1 MSTHAAIVVNSTLP
15 VISSGDDF
23 ATQELGDPWD
33 MSEPR
38 DIALEFTRETGKVNG
53 LTFNNGL
60 LQATATEP
68 PRITLLLPSNSNVNP
83 VRYEGG
89 FNSLNA
95 NAYKYATVRFYVGT
109 SSSGNAARF
118 VWQAIGSS
126 AYGASR
132 LEYVP
137 TAGWYILTYD
147 LTQSGPDAGASVPW
161 SGLIEGLYF
170 DPMMTTNGPFMID
183 FVRFSQNSPTIPLTW
198 SNLDGNLDIYVGT
211 TPDGSDKTLIASG
224 VGAARNRYDWQ
235 ASLASGTYYVFLQ
248 PSGGANV
255 LQTLTLPV
263 NTTPQLTI
271 TAPSYLSGP
280 DYATEQLNNPW
291 DMSDAADIVY
301 TNGIIPSSI
310 SFENGVF
317 TATSPQ
323 QDRRCGNIVCGD
335 TLVHLNVGPL
345 IDTSRYKYFSYRM
358 KIDGVQD
365 TMLGSVGRVIW
376 WSTIPQ
382 ESSVSKSWVIYEDW
396 QTVSFDLTQIRL
408 EPNSNTLWTASRPKV
423 FRFDP
428 HEFAA
433 PKTVHIDYVSLT
445 GDERAD
451 RSFNVLYEA
460 SDPDGNV
467 GIEWFY
473 DTDAQG
479 FDGQE
484 ILCNAAQSPAPAQET
499 AFSVFLPLLVKNTP
513 GPTVN
518 TGQSCTWQTANVPPG
533 TYYIYGIIND
543 GLDKSRT
550 YSEVPV
556 IVSHQ

>member
-1 MSTHAAIVVNSTLP
+1 
-15 VISSGDDF
+15 
-23 ATQELGDPWD
+23 
-33 MSEPR
+33 
-38 DIALEFTRETGKVNG
+38 
-53 LTFNNGL
+53 
-60 LQATATEP
+60 
-68 PRITLLLPSNSNVNP
+68 
-83 VRYEGG
+83 
-89 FNSLNA
+89 
-95 NAYKYATVRFYVGT
+95 
-109 SSSGNAARF
+109 
-118 VWQAIGSS
+118 
-126 AYGASR
+126 
-132 LEYVP
+132 
-137 TAGWYILTYD
+137 
-147 LTQSGPDAGASVPW
+147 
-161 SGLIEGLYF
+161 
-170 DPMMTTNGPFMID
+170 
-183 FVRFSQNSPTIPLTW
+183 
-198 SNLDGNLDIYVGT
+198 
-211 TPDGSDKTLIASG
+211 
-224 VGAARNRYDWQ
+224 
-235 ASLASGTYYVFLQ
+235 
-248 PSGGANV
+248 V

-291 DMSDAADIVY
+291 DMSDSADIVY
-301 TNGIIPSSI
+301 TNGIVPSSI
-310 SFENGVF
+310 SFGNGVF

-382 ESSVSKSWVIYEDW
+382 ESSVSKSWVIYEGW

-408 EPNSNTLWTASRPKV
+408 EPNSNTLWTAGRPKV

-451 RSFNVLYEA
+451 RSFNVRYEA

-467 GIEWFY
+467 RIDWFY
-473 DTDAQG
+473 DTDDQG

-484 ILCNAAQSPAPAQET
+484 ISCNAQSPAPPQEA
-499 AFSVFLPLLVKNTP
+499 AFSVFLPLIVRSQP
-513 GPTVN
+513 GPTIN
-518 TGQSCTWQTANVPPG
+518 TGQSCTWQTTNVPPG